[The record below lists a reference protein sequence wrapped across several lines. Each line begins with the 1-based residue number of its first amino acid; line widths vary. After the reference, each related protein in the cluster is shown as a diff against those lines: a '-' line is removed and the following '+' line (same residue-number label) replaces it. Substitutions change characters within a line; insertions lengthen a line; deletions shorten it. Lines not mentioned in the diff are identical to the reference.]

1 MKFKELQIRVII
13 MLMTGIGAFCSVG
26 ESYAQTMRFE
36 SHNFPGSFI
45 RHANSRG
52 RIDANVDPF
61 QDSEFR
67 IVAGL
72 ANSSAISL
80 ESVNFPGSFLR
91 HKNGEIWLEANDGS
105 GLFHRDATW
114 WMRSGLAGGGIS
126 FESYNFGGNYIRHR
140 GGLLYSEN
148 PGGIPADA
156 TFHERPVG
164 GNALVDAFEG
174 ADPEI
179 TNFDGNYRIYVTNH
193 GGVIRCMRPYDNNN
207 LKGSWY
213 ATTAYT
219 MPPHLIN
226 GWAPAVVKVGSE
238 YRMYFSAIDTR
249 GPDDNNIY
257 VAFSNNPNSG
267 FANEVEVVH
276 DGAGG
281 CTDVIDAGIDG
292 NIIYYGGSVG
302 GGAFMADLT
311 NNGRSSANHRRVN
324 GLTNYSEA
332 PFVGHVTGVGKVMLY
347 ARGFYYDDSYGSN
360 WATGDGQNWTYQGQV
375 QFPIADQYLFR
386 LGHAST
392 VDDYIAVNSN
402 RAGTP
407 VRRIAIGRLSLQ
419 NGNLAGQRTTGGE
432 ADSDGMVLTVVI
444 EDLSDVN
451 VVADFGEMKP
461 NDLKIYPNPVIGD
474 DFYIAFNS
482 DEVISSVQIG
492 IYDLSGALVQRVDKK
507 NVEMGVN
514 SYKLDGSNL
523 RAGQY
528 VLHITSEEGRS
539 LGRNSFI
546 IK

>member
-1 MKFKELQIRVII
+1 MKLKKLQIRIIVIMMI
-13 MLMTGIGAFCSVG
+13 VMGAFG
-26 ESYAQTMRFE
+26 ADLHAQTTRFE
-36 SHNFPGSFI
+36 SHNFPGNYI
-45 RHANSRG
+45 RHAYSRG
-52 RIDANVDPF
+52 RIDANVSPF

-67 IVAGL
+67 IVSGL
-72 ANSSAISL
+72 ANGAAISL

-91 HKNGEIWLEANDGS
+91 HKSGEIWLEPNDGS
-105 GLFHRDATW
+105 GIFHQDATW
-114 WMRSGLAGGGIS
+114 WMRSGLAGGGVS

-140 GGLLYSEN
+140 NGLLYSES
-148 PGGIPADA
+148 PGGLPADA

-164 GNALVDAFEG
+164 GGAMVDAFEG

-193 GGVIRCMRPYDNNN
+193 AGVIRCMRPYDNNN

-213 ATTAYT
+213 ATTAFT

-238 YRMYFSAIDTR
+238 YRMYFNAIDTR

-311 NNGRSSANHRRVN
+311 NNGRSSANHRMVN

-332 PFVGHVTGVGKVMLY
+332 PFVGYVTGVGKVMLY
-347 ARGFYYDDSYGSN
+347 ARGFYYNDSYGTN

-375 QFPIADQYLFR
+375 NFPNADQYLFR

-392 VDDYIAVNSN
+392 VNDYIAVNSN

-407 VRRIAIGRLSLQ
+407 VRRIAIGQLSLQ
-419 NGNLAGQRTTGGE
+419 GGYLEGNRVSGDPG
-432 ADSDGMVLTVVI
+432 ADTEGMVLTVVI
-444 EDLSDVN
+444 EDLTDVN

-461 NDLKIYPNPVIGD
+461 SDFKIYPNPVQGTE
-474 DFYIAFNS
+474 FFIAFNAR
-482 DEVISSVQIG
+482 EVATSAQID
-492 IYDLSGALVQRVDKK
+492 IYDLSGALVLQVIKE

-514 SYKLDGSNL
+514 SYQLDRSGL

-528 VLHITSEEGRS
+528 MLRVTNDRGQL
-539 LGRNSFI
+539 LGGDTFI
-546 IK
+546 VK